1 MKNFAMLAATLSL
14 VALNTAA
21 LAAAPK
27 ADNSAQNK
35 GATEKNAV
43 TAEKQKSP
51 KDQVTVLAEI
61 RKNIVDDSTLSMN
74 AKNVKIL
81 YAKGIVTLRGPVES
95 DAEKTAIEAD
105 VKKCDAVGSI
115 KNLLTVALKK

>member
-1 MKNFAMLAATLSL
+1 MKNFANLAIMLSL
-14 VALNTAA
+14 LALNNAA
-21 LAAAPK
+21 IAEGPK

-35 GATEKNAV
+35 GATKKNAV

-51 KDQVTVLAEI
+51 KDQVTVLTEI

-81 YAKGIVTLRGPVES
+81 YSKGIVTLRGPVDS

-115 KNLLTVALKK
+115 KNLMTVAPKK

>member
-1 MKNFAMLAATLSL
+1 MKNFATIAAIIAL
-14 VALNTAA
+14 VALNNAA
-21 LAAAPK
+21 VASGPK
-27 ADNSAQNK
+27 ADNSAQNR

-61 RKNIVDDSTLSMN
+61 RKNIVNDSSLSMN

-81 YAKGIVTLRGPVES
+81 YAKGLVTLRGPVDS
-95 DAEKTAIEAD
+95 DEEKAAVEAA
-105 VKKCDAVGSI
+105 VKKCDAVGSV
-115 KNLLTVALKK
+115 KNLLTVAKK

>member
-1 MKNFAMLAATLSL
+1 MKNFATFAAMVSL
-14 VALNTAA
+14 IALNNAA
-21 LAAAPK
+21 FADGPK

-51 KDQVTVLAEI
+51 KDQVNVLAEI
-61 RKNIVDDSTLSMN
+61 RKSIVNDSELSMN

-81 YAKGIVTLRGPVES
+81 YSRGIVTLRGPVDS
-95 DAEKTAIEAD
+95 DAEKAAIEAD

-115 KNLLTVALKK
+115 KNLLTVAPKK

>member
-1 MKNFAMLAATLSL
+1 MKNFATLAAIISL
-14 VALNTAA
+14 IAFNNAA
-21 LAAAPK
+21 LAEGPK

-61 RKNIVDDSTLSMN
+61 RKGIVNDSELSMN

-81 YAKGIVTLRGPVES
+81 YSKGIVTLRGPVDS
-95 DAEKTAIEAD
+95 DAEKAAVEAD

-115 KNLLTVALKK
+115 KNLLTVAPKK